1 MFYNCLPSE
10 YDHKKNVL
18 LVYIKK
24 KKKKKKYY
32 YFKLK
37 KKKKKENC
45 YNNLCQDGTWMVN
58 DK

>member
-24 KKKKKKYY
+24 KKKKKKKIDIII
-32 YFKLK
+32 FVKMEL
-37 KKKKKENC
+37 EWLMIS
-45 YNNLCQDGTWMVN
+45 NLQ
-58 DK
+58 

>member
-24 KKKKKKYY
+24 KKKKKK
-32 YFKLK
+32 
-37 KKKKKENC
+37 ENC
-45 YNNLCQDGTWMVN
+45 YNNLVKMELEWLMISNLQ
-58 DK
+58 

>member
-1 MFYNCLPSE
+1 M
-10 YDHKKNVL
+10 
-18 LVYIKK
+18 
-24 KKKKKKYY
+24 Y
-32 YFKLK
+32 YFFKIK